1 MSIKAGSKP
10 REIKMSLRTEQELF
24 LLDFIKLIPFANSL
38 GFTVTSGELLRPLEM
53 QEIYVKTG
61 RSKTMD
67 SKHIKK
73 LAGDLNFF
81 LLGEYVT
88 KKEVLQE
95 IGDFWESLSPKNS
108 WGGNWNSFKDTPH
121 FERRL

>member
-1 MSIKAGSKP
+1 
-10 REIKMSLRTEQELF
+10 MSLRTEQELF
-24 LLDFIKLIPFANSL
+24 LLDFIKLIPFAISK
-38 GFTVTSGELLRPLEM
+38 GFTVTSGELLRPIEM
-53 QEIYVKTG
+53 QEIYIKIG

-67 SKHIKK
+67 SQHIKK

-95 IGDFWESLSPKNS
+95 VGDYWESLSPKNS

-121 FERRL
+121 FERRI